1 MCVIKALC
9 LRWQLYVVF
18 WAYSNQ
24 KLNFETVTETPIYL
38 SSFIKMIFD
47 NEIDQSIDRGKGYEY
62 HASRALI

>member
-1 MCVIKALC
+1 MWL
-9 LRWQLYVVF
+9 F

-47 NEIDQSIDRGKGYEY
+47 NEIEPMGRTQLIEEKGMNTMLAV
-62 HASRALI
+62 H